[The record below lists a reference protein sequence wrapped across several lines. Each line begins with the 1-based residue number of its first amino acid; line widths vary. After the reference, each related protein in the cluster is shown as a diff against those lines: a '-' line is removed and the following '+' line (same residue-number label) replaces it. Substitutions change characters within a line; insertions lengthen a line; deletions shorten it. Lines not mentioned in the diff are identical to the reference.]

1 MVNEPPLTMI
11 GGLVTGGTLEAAR
24 RPIPTRQM
32 TSTSMTARSFDMFDS
47 FDIDIFSPL
56 TVST

>member
-1 MVNEPPLTMI
+1 
-11 GGLVTGGTLEAAR
+11 
-24 RPIPTRQM
+24 M

-56 TVST
+56 PEST